1 MALNKFVGGTSPPS
15 LDFVAVQP
23 LRIVAL
29 EGVLVEV
36 VVDLAPVRPD
46 PPHVGL
52 EGRLEADHPPHP
64 LLPLLHGDVGQE
76 RAKVPVDPR
85 IVRHLH
91 VALGEL
97 DLLRPAVPQGRRL
110 DCY

>member
-1 MALNKFVGGTSPPS
+1 MCHSNIFISS
-15 LDFVAVQP
+15 LDFVAVLQ
-23 LRIVAL
+23 LLWVVAL

-46 PPHVGL
+46 PPDVGH
-52 EGRLEADHPPHP
+52 EGRLQPDHPAHP

-76 RAKVPVDPR
+76 RAQVQVDPR

-91 VALGEL
+91 VALSEL
-97 DLLRPAVPQGRRL
+97 DLLRAAANVRGLELVMRW
-110 DCY
+110 